1 MTILRVVPLL
11 LWLAAVPFDCN
22 VVKPSKPTVD
32 VSDGLQYRDVV
43 LGSGARADSG
53 ATLTVDYVAWLGDG
67 TKVDASADHGG
78 SFVFQLGTGQVIAG
92 WDMAVPGMRAGGRR
106 LLIVPPELAYADVGV
121 PGRIPPNSKLVFDVK
136 LLGVSGATATTS
148 TSGGTRGPIR

>member
-1 MTILRVVPLL
+1 MTLLRVVPLL
-11 LWLAAVPFDCN
+11 MWLAAVPFDCN
-22 VVKPSKPTVD
+22 VAKPSKPTVD

-53 ATLTVDYVAWLGDG
+53 ATLTVDYVAWLDNG

-78 SFVFQLGTGQVIAG
+78 SFTFTLGTGQVIAG
-92 WDMAVPGMRAGGRR
+92 WDMAVPGMRAGGTR
-106 LLIVPPELAYADVGV
+106 LLIVPPDLAYGPQGV
-121 PGRIPPNSKLVFDVK
+121 ANVIPPNAKLVFNVK
-136 LLGVSGATATTS
+136 LLGVTGAAVAS

>member
-1 MTILRVVPLL
+1 MTLLRVLPLMM
-11 LWLAAVPFDCN
+11 WLAAVPFDCD

-78 SFVFQLGTGQVIAG
+78 SFTFTLGTGQVIAG
-92 WDMAVPGMRAGGRR
+92 WDMGIPGMRAGGRR
-106 LLIVPPELAYADVGV
+106 LLIVPPELAYGAVGV
-121 PGRIPPNSKLVFDVK
+121 ANRIPPNAKLVFDVK
-136 LLGVSGATATTS
+136 LDSVAGGSVSTTS
-148 TSGGTRGPIR
+148 DGTRGPIR